1 MQTKEEKIT
10 ELFKDL
16 IQEICSLHPIN
27 FKEVEAEL
35 IKLLK
40 VRYNILMR
48 LK

>member
-1 MQTKEEKIT
+1 MKTKEEKIH

-27 FKEVEAEL
+27 FREVESEL
-35 IKLLK
+35 TKLLK